1 MELLE
6 VVGQR
11 FGEAV
16 FRCLSNKNIK
26 STTKYSG
33 KCHLHAGARIGFD
46 LMLFLNDRTASA
58 AQRNKASVARFI
70 SLQIVTRGREV
81 ISTHFNKKPYILLVL
96 RSNLFAEFRS
106 PATKVAQFAHAG
118 SYATGTITSTC
129 ELFLQIAIGA
139 WVAQA
144 RENTSATS
152 QCADVK

>member
-33 KCHLHAGARIGFD
+33 KCHLHAGARIGFN
-46 LMLFLNDRTASA
+46 LMLLLNDSTARA
-58 AQRNKASVARFI
+58 AKYNKASVTRFI
-70 SLQIVTRGREV
+70 SLQIVTRGRELV
-81 ISTHFNKKPYILLVL
+81 STHFNKKPYILLVL

-129 ELFLQIAIGA
+129 EIFLQIAIGA
-139 WVAQA
+139 WVAEA
-144 RENTSATS
+144 RANGSATS
-152 QCADVK
+152 HCADVK